1 MSRQFR
7 RQTDEMLVLTQDLL
21 GGEPAP
27 DVPAEH
33 AAQEVLGLGR
43 DGGEGARREAQ
54 VPAEHG
60 LEDLPRGGAGEG
72 HGPGEHHVEHD
83 PGAPDVHLL
92 GVLPAGHHLGRDV
105 VGRPDQP
112 RHGPAVPEPGGGAEV
127 PEPERAAGGGV
138 EEEVV
143 GLDVAVRDPAAVA
156 AGERVGEL
164 RHQLRRL
171 GLRERAPR
179 GDEREQV
186 PARAQVQHQVHGVG
200 VHEGGVQRDHVAAGG
215 RRQVVHLGLLLRQRQ
230 VQRVRPQ
237 RRLGRRLERERLP
250 RGGGVAAADR
260 PEPAAPDL
268 LADHVLPP
276 QRLLRGAAH
285 ARTWSAP
292 VVWCLCVLGEIGLG
306 LGWRWRC
313 CLCAALVS
321 TRRTPFNAASCCS
334 GGGTGSQPP
343 QGIRIFHAVS
353 AAVLA
358 WRWRQAQAGRLILTD
373 NPGFKMPRL
382 R

>member
-306 LGWRWRC
+306 LGWVGVGVAA
-313 CLCAALVS
+313 CALLWS
-321 TRRTPFNAASCCS
+321 
-334 GGGTGSQPP
+334 PP
-343 QGIRIFHAVS
+343 
-353 AAVLA
+353 
-358 WRWRQAQAGRLILTD
+358 AGRLL
-373 NPGFKMPRL
+373 MQL
-382 R
+382 RVVQVVGLGPSLPKGSEYSTLSLLLFWHGDGGRHRQGG